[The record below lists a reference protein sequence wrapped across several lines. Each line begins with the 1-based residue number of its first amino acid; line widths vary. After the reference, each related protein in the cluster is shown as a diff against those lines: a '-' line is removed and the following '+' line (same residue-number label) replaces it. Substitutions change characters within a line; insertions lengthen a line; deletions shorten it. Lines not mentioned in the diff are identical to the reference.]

1 MSTGVAYLGDSRAL
15 LGACRDLIEAAE
27 HSIVLQMYLFAS
39 DGDQT
44 TLVPRGGTFP
54 YADTVAGWF
63 IEKKRRR
70 PEVEIAVIVDSNTPA
85 DPRLTRRKGELP
97 RQRMAR
103 AGIPVLTANLF
114 TTRFDPRRRW
124 LPAMNFHLDHHHT
137 PLTRWVELQNRWQSL
152 HNVEDH
158 RKNLVIDRG
167 RAGAVLSHNFFDAAH
182 DWHENLFWL
191 SGDASAQLWSVATRA
206 LRDALAIPQPLR
218 PEEVSSLRRLASLA
232 PVPPSELLVPTLT
245 LVDGFNGGLP
255 IPMRPLPCIPLDDGC
270 RLVENEEIRPALL
283 ELIAGASPDEELLV
297 ATAYFSDLP
306 VLEALAEAARRGVR
320 VRVLIDSIHALPL
333 PVLLGWLT
341 RNLVNHRV
349 LQRAEEIQRQHP
361 ARFQLRIHRS
371 TAGAMMHLK
380 TAARL
385 GARPL
390 LLGGQANYTPNSF
403 SGAWLETDVLTGE
416 PSVIDAFAEH
426 FEFLWSLPA
435 SRPLE
440 PPRSR
445 LRAAALTALL
455 DGFDR
460 VGLRP

>member
-54 YADTVAGWF
+54 YADTVAGWL

-70 PEVEIAVIVDSNTPA
+70 PGVEIAVIVDSNTPA

-114 TTRFDPRRRW
+114 GTRFDPRRRP
-124 LPAMNFHLDHHHT
+124 LPAMNFHLDHRRA
-137 PLTRWVELQNRWQSL
+137 PPARWVELQNRWQSL

-182 DWHENLFWL
+182 DWHENLLWL
-191 SGDASAQLWSVATRA
+191 SGDASAQLWGVAARA

-218 PEEVSSLRRLASLA
+218 PEVVSSLRRLAALDPIPPSDPLAPTLA
-232 PVPPSELLVPTLT
+232 PVE
-245 LVDGFNGGLP
+245 GFHSGLP
-255 IPMRPLPCIPLDDGC
+255 IPTRLFPCLPLDDGC

-283 ELIAGASPDEELLV
+283 ELIAGASPGEELLV

-333 PVLLGWLT
+333 PAPLGWLT

-349 LQRAEEIQRQHP
+349 LRRAEEIQRGHP
-361 ARFQLRIHRS
+361 DRFQLRVHES
-371 TAGAMMHLK
+371 TGGAMMHLK
-380 TAARL
+380 TAARR

-416 PSVIDAFAEH
+416 PSVIDAFADH
-426 FEFLWSLPA
+426 FERLWSLPA